1 MKIERKQ
8 WGNVTV
14 LTFDGELD
22 VYNLPS
28 VASRVDRLIEDGNV
42 RLVFDIGSMPFVSSS
57 AVGYLVRTRKAVLS
71 NGGDVVLVRPSKI
84 VAKVLDVLGLGDFFR
99 VAPSTEEALR
109 IYLRDTDLT
118 ALSEEHRGVLGGE
131 SAISFTPLDEDG
143 ADLLGPGGYHGRIS
157 SAYSDGLSF
166 RYRIPEKGASPLDD
180 GNFDEVIAPGRI
192 IRVRFRQPLATRPR
206 YLEAICAVKSIDR
219 EIYRDNDAGANDARV
234 TIQYREINPT
244 DRAALDDFVSELE
257 DLRSELEDT
266 GEHPVVND
274 E

>member
-42 RLVFDIGSMPFVSSS
+42 RLVFDLGTMPFVSSS

-71 NGGDVVLVRPSKI
+71 RGGDVVLVRPSKI
-84 VAKVLDVLGLGDFFR
+84 VAKVLEVLGLGDFFR
-99 VAPSTEEALR
+99 VAVSTEEALR

-131 SAISFTPLDEDG
+131 SAISFTPLDENG
-143 ADLLGPGGYHGRIS
+143 GDLLGPGGYHGRIS

-166 RYRIPEKGASPLDD
+166 RYRIPEKGTSPLDT
-180 GNFDEVIAPGRI
+180 GNFDEVMSSGRFV
-192 IRVRFRQPLATRPR
+192 RVRFRQPLATRPR
-206 YLEAICAVKSIDR
+206 YLEAICTVKGIDR
-219 EIYRDNDAGANDARV
+219 EIYRDDEAGANDARITV
-234 TIQYREINPT
+234 KYREINPT
-244 DRAALDDFVSELE
+244 DQASLASFVSELE
-257 DLRSELEDT
+257 DLRSEISE
-266 GEHPVVND
+266 G
-274 E
+274 